1 MRPTAVLALDA
12 SDGRLDELPRHLS
25 DAGFDVWLVPNLY
38 HVAEACELWRDLAS
52 LEGGAVFLL
61 PLHPR
66 PIEALLRRHGA
77 WRTECLAVDSR
88 TREAPAPLA
97 AELSRRLGSP
107 SGAGSIQRRDA
118 SAGARWYPLV
128 DESRCTHCGSC
139 FQFCLFG
146 VYEMDERKKVRIV
159 HPDRCKPGCPACS
172 RICPQGALIFAL
184 YDKDPAI
191 AGAPG
196 RFPKPDAA
204 ARKMYYARTGLPCPR
219 CGQAGKPAPQ
229 PGAPACDE
237 CGRPRVA
244 AKRDRDE
251 LDALLDGL
259 ERLQEGPR

>member
-12 SDGRLDELPRHLS
+12 SDGTPDGLAHRLSE
-25 DAGFDVWLVPNLY
+25 AGFDVWLVPNLY
-38 HVAEACELWRDLAS
+38 HVAEESALWRDLAS

-77 WRTECLAVDSR
+77 WRSECLAVDSR
-88 TREAPAPLA
+88 RKEAPPSFV
-97 AELSRRLGSP
+97 AELSGRFGSP
-107 SGAGSIQRRDA
+107 LGRGLIRTLDGPV
-118 SAGARWYPLV
+118 GARWYPLV

-146 VYEMDERKKVRIV
+146 VYEMDEGKKVRIV

-184 YDKDPAI
+184 YEKDPAI

-196 RFPKPDAA
+196 QFPKPDAG

-219 CGQAGKPAPQ
+219 CGKEGKPAPQ
-229 PGAPACDE
+229 PGAPVCEE
-237 CGRPRVA
+237 CGRPQA
-244 AKRDRDE
+244 TTKKGRDE

-259 ERLQEGPR
+259 ERLQEG